1 MPTSLLVTGGARSG
15 KSRFARAWAE
25 MLPGPRLFV
34 ATAGEQAGDAEMAE
48 RIARHRREREQ
59 LWSGTIEEPLDVPGA
74 LHHAAALGTHTALV
88 DCVTLWLTNLGGQHA
103 WAEAPVLAAVD
114 ELAALL
120 AAPPLDL
127 AVVTN
132 EVGSGVVPEHELGR
146 RFRDLQGFA
155 NQRLAAAAHAVAFV
169 TCGLPLWLKKP
180 KSHSLQA
187 SSHALRLSRHP
198 RPQ

>member
-25 MLPGPRLFV
+25 MRPGPRLFV

-48 RIARHRREREQ
+48 RIARHRRERQE
-59 LWSGTIEEPLDVPGA
+59 LWSGTAEEPLDVVGA
-74 LHHAAALGTHTALV
+74 LRRAAAAGTRTALV
-88 DCVTLWLTNLGGQHA
+88 DCATLWLTNLGFRHD
-103 WAEAPVLAAVD
+103 WVEAPILAAVD

-120 AAPPLDL
+120 AAPLLDL

-132 EVGSGVVPEHELGR
+132 EVGSGVVPDHELGR

-155 NQRLAAAAHAVAFV
+155 NQRLAAAAHSVAFV
-169 TCGLPLWLKKP
+169 TCGLPLWLKQP
-180 KSHSLQA
+180 
-187 SSHALRLSRHP
+187 
-198 RPQ
+198 